1 MVDVSNVPNPFVG
14 ATSRDNHQMIKMAVG
29 DPIARLLESVNFLLD
44 LHLIYEK
51 HTHEGMFNVFYG
63 M

>member
-1 MVDVSNVPNPFVG
+1 
-14 ATSRDNHQMIKMAVG
+14 MIKMAVG